1 MRWGGGGVGR
11 GGGARWS
18 AERERGGW
26 GTCPH
31 PEYPT
36 LTTFELL
43 CEDKSYQKGF
53 ISDIYNI
60 LMRST
65 SPTQH
70 DYMLRWSADLNVDI
84 ERETWEEI
92 WQAASE
98 TSLCTTIKENIYK
111 IMFGW
116 YLTPARLN
124 QIYPLASDQ
133 CWRGCGNRGDMAH
146 IWWTCPE
153 IVKYWARVQILIKE
167 VTGLEIPIEPLT
179 FLLAAPMPNIV
190 RPTQEINILH
200 SHCGEMLYCGLLE
213 ENSYASAQYNKQS
226 LGKELLGGEEWWPLL
241 LSTSSIPAIIQLV
254 TLPWFPESPRYLLID
269 KQDERKCLKALKF
282 FYGPQHYQNEMD
294 DIEKECFALNSEKP
308 KKIWELFL
316 DRTVKWQLITIIL
329 TNVAQQLSGINA
341 IYFYAEY
348 VFTKAGIPAENIP
361 YVTLGTGLCECVTAL
376 TCGLLIDNV
385 GRRVLIIGGYALMAF
400 WCIVLTLTLTFQE
413 VFPWVPYVS
422 TAAILAFILSF
433 GLGPGGVTTALT
445 AELFTQSARTGAYMI
460 GGSINWL
467 SFFTIGILF
476 PFIVNGLDQYCFLVF
491 FVECSLIASFI
502 FFIVPETK
510 NKSFLAIKEEF
521 KKLNFGQG
529 ATNSEEDQDES
540 IMCDAVV

>member
-1 MRWGGGGVGR
+1 MAMLLQQPIPGPQQVVSLLHASDFPPPP
-11 GGGARWS
+11 GARPSPEKQPPEVMKNLSIIIAVRPSTNKLFWAVCAVGIGGSFQYGYNVSIINAPTTHVQKFINETWYTRYQSQLDESLLTLFWS
-18 AERERGGW
+18 IIASIFTLGGLL
-26 GTCPH
+26 GTHIGGHVTIKLGRKGTLLINNCVALIASLFMGIA
-31 PEYPT
+31 YPT
-36 LTTFELL
+36 GYFELL
-43 CEDKSYQKGF
+43 IVGRFLIGMNAGISMCVQPLYLGEIAPKHLRGF
-53 ISDIYNI
+53 
-60 LMRST
+60 T
-65 SPTQH
+65 SV
-70 DYMLRWSADLNVDI
+70 SSSI
-84 ERETWEEI
+84 
-92 WQAASE
+92 
-98 TSLCTTIKENIYK
+98 
-111 IMFGW
+111 F
-116 YLTPARLN
+116 LT
-124 QIYPLASDQ
+124 
-133 CWRGCGNRGDMAH
+133 GG
-146 IWWTCPE
+146 
-153 IVKYWARVQILIKE
+153 
-167 VTGLEIPIEPLT
+167 
-179 FLLAAPMPNIV
+179 LLAGQIV
-190 RPTQEINILH
+190 
-200 SHCGEMLYCGLLE
+200 GLR
-213 ENSYASAQYNKQS
+213 
-226 LGKELLGGEEWWPLL
+226 ELLGGEEWWPLL